1 MFFSFRVFGVFRG
14 LLTRCDSN
22 VAAAMRC
29 ISDDCPELQYKQQ
42 KLIPHDNFEMLGF
55 SMRYPTHLIA
65 LLLMFGLFSP
75 GRAEDAFIPY
85 LATEDVVYGHK
96 DGMALTLDVIEPN
109 SDRNGLGLILVSSGS
124 WISRKSD
131 NLEEEEKRRKYDHW
145 MQGLIKGG
153 FTLFVVRH
161 GSSPKYFVPEMTP
174 DILRSIRFV
183 RTNAERFHV
192 DPLHLGITS
201 GSSGGH
207 LSLMAATHGDDGNPQ
222 AKDPIDRVSS
232 RTQAVVAWFPPTD
245 MVNWGAPKSFGLL
258 AVAKPGL
265 FERILGEIKDLEPQ
279 LKEISPIYF
288 VSKDSPPL
296 LLLHGDADKTV
307 PLQQSTIMKT
317 KYEELGRPVKLIVQP
332 GGGHS
337 SWTGIMDQYPIVWDW
352 FQTHL
357 K

>member
-1 MFFSFRVFGVFRG
+1 
-14 LLTRCDSN
+14 
-22 VAAAMRC
+22 MRN
-29 ISDDCPELQYKQQ
+29 PVRL
-42 KLIPHDNFEMLGF
+42 EM
-55 SMRYPTHLIA
+55 TA
-65 LLLMFGLFSP
+65 LLLLICIGSTTP
-75 GRAEDAFIPY
+75 AEDAFVPY
-85 LATEDVVYGHK
+85 RATEDVVYGHK
-96 DGMALTLDVIEPN
+96 DGMALTMDVIEPN

-161 GSSPKYFVPEMTP
+161 GSSPKYMVPEMTP

-183 RTNAERFHV
+183 RANAERFHV

-207 LSLMAATHGDDGNPQ
+207 LSLMSAMKSDDGNPQ
-222 AKDPIDRVSS
+222 ANDPIERVSS

-245 MVNWGAPKSFGLL
+245 MINWGAPKSYAIL
-258 AVAKPGL
+258 AISKPGL
-265 FERILGEIKDLEPQ
+265 FERILGEITDLESQ
-279 LKEISPIYF
+279 LKAISPIYF

-296 LLLHGDADKTV
+296 LLIHGDADKTV
-307 PLQQSTIMKT
+307 PLQQSSIMKT
-317 KYEELGRPVKLIVQP
+317 KYEELGLPVKLMVQP

-337 SWTGIMDQYPIVWDW
+337 SWPGIMDQYPIVWDW
-352 FQTHL
+352 FQTYL